1 MNRKILPI
9 LREKLRERLDSAREY
24 KDEEILE
31 LIDELIIEECRNYGV
46 SFKEKTSL
54 RMELFH
60 GIQIGRAHV

>member
-46 SFKEKTSL
+46 SF
-54 RMELFH
+54 
-60 GIQIGRAHV
+60 